1 MHSLV
6 ELLPVL
12 SDITPASFTI
22 CFLNTNI
29 LSFVLVSYEQRE
41 QAVSSKFSDIF
52 SSSVIWTLSDFF
64 FFYSFQLFLW
74 QCFRPL

>member
-12 SDITPASFTI
+12 SDITPASFTV

-52 SSSVIWTLSDFF
+52 SSSVI
-64 FFYSFQLFLW
+64 
-74 QCFRPL
+74 